1 MVVSHSDTHKN
12 TYDPFLRLQ
21 IVPILLPTTIV
32 AVLAGLLG
40 QEVLGVSIK
49 SAAAAK
55 TGVRGYEW
63 YQLASAAKTALE
75 SLTAV
80 ATQFASN
87 LVAVGLSEVIS
98 NSTDVAWVLWF
109 VAVAIAM
116 LYVAAQAIS
125 TS

>member
-1 MVVSHSDTHKN
+1 M
-12 TYDPFLRLQ
+12 
-21 IVPILLPTTIV
+21 
-32 AVLAGLLG
+32 
-40 QEVLGVSIK
+40 EVSIK
-49 SAAAAK
+49 GASTAK
-55 TGVRGYEW
+55 TTVRGYEW

-125 TS
+125 NA